1 MAEPTPE
8 WFLDHFFPDPTV
20 DCVAITRL
28 QALGLMRR
36 AYDVAENPDGVR
48 YPFTI
53 MCHEFGSDDDREEVG
68 YEQHD
73 DFFGDDDY
81 QTFQLWRF

>member
-8 WFLDHFFPDPTV
+8 WFLNHFFPAGSGDSV
-20 DCVAITRL
+20 SITRL

-68 YEQHD
+68 YKHHNDIYSDE
-73 DFFGDDDY
+73 DY
-81 QTFQLWRF
+81 QSFQLWRH